1 MVLKSSFISGMI
13 IFRPGAAKKKSDKKI
28 TFDFFYTLIGGCFF
42 FWFVFSK
49 TNIIPQQISNIIS
62 KIIVN

>member
-42 FWFVFSK
+42 FGLFFPK
-49 TNIIPQQISNIIS
+49 PILYLNKFQISFPKS
-62 KIIVN
+62 